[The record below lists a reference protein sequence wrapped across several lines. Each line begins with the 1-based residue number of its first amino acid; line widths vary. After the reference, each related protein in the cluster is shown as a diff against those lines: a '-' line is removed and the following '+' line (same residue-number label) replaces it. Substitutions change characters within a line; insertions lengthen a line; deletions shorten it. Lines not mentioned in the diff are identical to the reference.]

1 MLDREQL
8 MKYLPHRSSMLLLDE
23 AELVTEENGTQTAHA
38 KKTFTGEEWF
48 FDGHFPGNPV
58 VPGVIQCEIL
68 AQTVCVLL
76 EPTGREVTPYFTG
89 MKDVRWRSP
98 VRPGDTLET
107 VCSIIRAKKPF
118 YFAKGEGY
126 VNGIPCISAEFSF
139 AIMEN
144 ADPAAT

>member
-8 MKYLPHRSSMLLLDE
+8 QQYLPHRSSMLLIDS
-23 AELVTEENGTQTAHA
+23 AEVVTADDGTQTAHA
-38 KKTFTGEEWF
+38 CKTFTGKEWF

-76 EPTGREVTPYFTG
+76 HPTEHDITPYFTG
-89 MKDVRWRSP
+89 MKDVRWKRP

-107 VCSIIRAKKPF
+107 RCTITRAKKPF

-126 VNGIPCISAEFSF
+126 VGGVLCVSAEFSF
-139 AIMEN
+139 ALMEN
-144 ADPAAT
+144 AAPADA

>member
-1 MLDREQL
+1 MVCLFLSD
-8 MKYLPHRSSMLLLDE
+8 K
-23 AELVTEENGTQTAHA
+23 AG
-38 KKTFTGEEWF
+38 KKLTTLFTGL
-48 FDGHFPGNPV
+48 D
-58 VPGVIQCEIL
+58 
-68 AQTVCVLL
+68 
-76 EPTGREVTPYFTG
+76 
-89 MKDVRWRSP
+89 KVRFKAP

-144 ADPAAT
+144 AEPAAT